1 MLPRP
6 VSALSGPPFTQLLN
20 ESQQQRYLGLH
31 NDLGALVTAQQHDGW
46 ITLFV
51 FTEGMREVRERL
63 GEEAMWG
70 GRQAMSSG
78 MAVVASHCSSFPV
91 VVGCF
96 A

>member
-6 VSALSGPPFTQLLN
+6 ASALLGPPFKQLLN

-51 FTEGMREVRERL
+51 FTEGMREVR
-63 GEEAMWG
+63 GH
-70 GRQAMSSG
+70 SSLSSNT
-78 MAVVASHCSSFPV
+78 VAGSHCLSSLLRACV
-91 VVGCF
+91 R
-96 A
+96 